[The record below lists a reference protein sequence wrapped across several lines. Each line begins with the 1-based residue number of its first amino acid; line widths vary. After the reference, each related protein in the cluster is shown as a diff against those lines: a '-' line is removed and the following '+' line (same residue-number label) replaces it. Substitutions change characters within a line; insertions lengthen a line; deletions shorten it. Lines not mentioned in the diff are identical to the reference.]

1 MEGYNFTEAHEHYT
15 GFLRTKLA
23 DTLSSMIVNET
34 KSAEFM
40 YVNFKA
46 FDSLFMEAARRF
58 NCDITYIEQVYM
70 ALGEV
75 ANRKYILVIKPSSIF
90 NNVKTKKEVHDVLDS

>member
-34 KSAEFM
+34 KTAEFI
-40 YVNFKA
+40 YVNFKT
-46 FDSLFMEAARRF
+46 FDTLFMEAARRF
-58 NCDITYIEQVYM
+58 NCDITYIEQIYM

-75 ANRKYILVIKPSSIF
+75 AHQKYMIMIQPSSRF
-90 NNVKTKKEVHDVLDS
+90 NNVRTKKEVHDVLDS